1 MSNSH
6 CINFSF
12 PRFLF
17 ILVLS
22 TFIISSCKTTR
33 KVEKPV
39 VIKTNRQFE
48 EKGAE
53 VLLKNIMDS
62 AFYGR
67 WINAKANVTAKV
79 GDETNSFNINMRMCR
94 DSSIWVSVTPLLGI
108 EAVRVLLTPDSV
120 KFLDRIHREYKI
132 TGYKFINDLLHL
144 SNLDFDV
151 VQGILIGNLFAFRK
165 NKFNSVYLEDQQY
178 ILSTLSKRKLKR
190 SLEEKDPSKPVI
202 QDFYVDGNSYHITK
216 LYIEDNRGANKTLL
230 TEYSDF
236 QMTNEG
242 VFPHQS
248 KTIIKAEK
256 DIQIDIE
263 YSKISIDDTLDFPFS
278 VPKSYREIRQ

>member
-1 MSNSH
+1 MSKPH
-6 CINFSF
+6 WFYFSLS
-12 PRFLF
+12 RFL
-17 ILVLS
+17 ITLIIPV
-22 TFIISSCKTTR
+22 FIISSCKTTR
-33 KVEKPV
+33 KSEKPV
-39 VIKTNRQFE
+39 VIKNNRNFE

-53 VLLKNIMDS
+53 VLLKNILDS

-79 GDETNSFNINMRMCR
+79 GDETNSFNINLRMCR
-94 DSSIWVSVTPLLGI
+94 DSAIWVSVTPLLGI

-120 KFLDRIHREYKI
+120 KFLDRLHREYKI
-132 TGYKFINDLLHL
+132 TGYRFINELLHI

-151 VQGILIGNLFAFRK
+151 VQGILTGNLFAFKK

-202 QDFYVDGNSYHITK
+202 QDFYVDGNSYRITK
-216 LYIEDNRGANKTLL
+216 LYIEDNRGANKTML

-236 QMTNEG
+236 QQTNEG

-256 DIQIDIE
+256 DVQIDIE
-263 YSKISIDDTLDFPFS
+263 YSKLSIGDTLDFPFS
-278 VPKSYREIRQ
+278 IPKNYTEVK